1 MITKDTII
9 KKSSVL
15 YSKYGIKSVSV
26 DDVAFTLGISKKTL
40 YEHVENKKDLIQ
52 EVVENNLEL
61 FYTKISKDISED
73 EDVFS
78 RLCHF
83 YFNAIKELKKLNP
96 SYIHDLK
103 KYHSGEF
110 KKIIDFRDNKLFLI
124 VSEILNEGIKKG
136 LIRED
141 LDLKYIFF
149 NQVHKLSIYFV
160 DDDYEKSENYSNDIV
175 YKLILNDI
183 RGITTLKGHEIFD
196 KNYEKLLKLK

>member
-1 MITKDTII
+1 MITKDTIV
-9 KKSSVL
+9 KKSAVL

-52 EVVENNLEL
+52 EVVANNLEL
-61 FYTKISKDISED
+61 FYTKISKDISKEED
-73 EDVFS
+73 IFK

-83 YFNAIKELKKLNP
+83 YFNAIREIKKLNP

-103 KYHSGEF
+103 KYHGGEF
-110 KKIIDFRDNKLFLI
+110 KKIIDFRNNKLYLI
-124 VSEILNEGIKKG
+124 VSEILKEGIEKG

-141 LDLKYIFF
+141 LDMKYIFF
-149 NQVHKLSIYFV
+149 NQVHKLSIYFI
-160 DDDYEKSENYSNDIV
+160 DDDYNRSEHYSNEII

-196 KNYEKLLKLK
+196 KNYEELLKLK